1 MLFRCVRWRGV
12 GLRFVPLWLVRG
24 ADGSSP
30 VAARGWFHS
39 GWPPLAVPLPVV
51 WGQRAG
57 GDAGVGGGGTVSS
70 EGGGLSVC
78 FSFCLSAGLPACPS
92 ACSSAWCSVG
102 KVKTRSGAAVVVHS
116 VVVSLR
122 GKGGNPKRRRCHSQF
137 GCRQCPWGRR
147 EPDAGVV
154 AAWGSALGGF
164 ALSWRHALPG
174 WPVLAQLRP
183 ACTTLLRRGGWPVR
197 YGNPVARR
205 STCLF
210 RDGLVLGR

>member
-1 MLFRCVRWRGV
+1 MTCRRPSVGCDNCLCALRSPMKGAKASKHAAEERKRGRTLS
-12 GLRFVPLWLVRG
+12 LRNEPTPWTASGALGTRDLLV
-24 ADGSSP
+24 A
-30 VAARGWFHS
+30 
-39 GWPPLAVPLPVV
+39 
-51 WGQRAG
+51 
-57 GDAGVGGGGTVSS
+57 
-70 EGGGLSVC
+70 
-78 FSFCLSAGLPACPS
+78 
-92 ACSSAWCSVG
+92 G

-122 GKGGNPKRRRCHSQF
+122 GKDGNPKRRRCHSQF
-137 GCRQCPWGRR
+137 GCRQCPWGGR

-183 ACTTLLRRGGWPVR
+183 ACTTSLRRGGWPVR